1 MESSIHY
8 SHPVGVSDSKA
19 GAGLLDII
27 LMKVIGEAD
36 FQRNRD
42 LEKFLV
48 DSGLYESEED
58 AKKTESMAEIS
69 QGILIDILDEEW
81 MRDSL
86 PDDELQLPPVVDRP
100 DDAEDSSMSIITIVR
115 GGVLHLYT
123 FPCFM
128 LCCTFIKDSLRS
140 FNTNITVV

>member
-58 AKKTESMAEIS
+58 AKKKEIVGLVGGS
-69 QGILIDILDEEW
+69 ADGKGREGSI
-81 MRDSL
+81 
-86 PDDELQLPPVVDRP
+86 PP
-100 DDAEDSSMSIITIVR
+100 S
-115 GGVLHLYT
+115 
-123 FPCFM
+123 
-128 LCCTFIKDSLRS
+128 
-140 FNTNITVV
+140 